1 MLQRKI
7 LLIVIIIC
15 VSQLAANTSM
25 IFQSP
30 GESINNQDQKI
41 SKTLPFKEGEK
52 LQYILHYGLLNA
64 GIAELK
70 VSNTKRKFKNSRKTL
85 NMVGKGWTT
94 GATDWFF
101 KVNDHYE
108 TFMDIEKMEA
118 LLFIRR
124 VDEGGFL
131 INQDY
136 YFEQDSNKVRTQNN
150 LDYTVPS
157 GVQDMLSSFY
167 YARSLDF
174 SSAKMNDVFII
185 PAFVDDK
192 VEYLR
197 VKYKGKETIKVRK
210 GKYACLKFNP
220 IVLEGRVFKDDDD
233 VTVWISD
240 DDNKIP
246 ILIQSKII
254 VGSIKAELS
263 EYEGLAHPLAILNN

>member
-1 MLQRKI
+1 
-7 LLIVIIIC
+7 
-15 VSQLAANTSM
+15 
-25 IFQSP
+25 
-30 GESINNQDQKI
+30 
-41 SKTLPFKEGEK
+41 
-52 LQYILHYGLLNA
+52 
-64 GIAELK
+64 
-70 VSNTKRKFKNSRKTL
+70 
-85 NMVGKGWTT
+85 MVGKGWTT

-101 KVNDHYE
+101 KVNDHYK
-108 TFMDIEKMEA
+108 TYMDIEKMEA
-118 LLFIRR
+118 LQFIRR

-150 LDYTVPS
+150 EDYTVPN

-197 VKYKGKETIKVRK
+197 VKYKGKESIKVRK

-240 DDNKIP
+240 DENKIP

-254 VGSIKAELS
+254 VGSIKAELN
-263 EYEGLAHPLAILNN
+263 EYEGLAHPLAIIKN